1 MLFLLCLFLLS
12 QCFLAISL
20 HPPVVIALW
29 ELATYMDRW
38 LHRNKEEPKS
48 VWWGGCGPRSPQ
60 NSRANLFFLLLLLD
74 HRAPAWPW
82 LLLGQF
88 WKSPILDL
96 REKGCIRLPLLPSHY
111 SESSFRLLLT
121 LPTGTAHPLSLCPTG
136 STRDEKDS
144 LETQT
149 RRTVCWDT
157 QAKRGGPGCT
167 IRPYWGL
174 WNLMQSQWKGNEG
187 IKV

>member
-1 MLFLLCLFLLS
+1 MIFFLCLFLLS

-38 LHRNKEEPKS
+38 LHRKKEEPKS
-48 VWWGGCGPRSPQ
+48 VWWGGFGPRSPQ
-60 NSRANLFFLLLLLD
+60 NSQANLFFLLLLLD

-96 REKGCIRLPLLPSHY
+96 REKGCIRLPLLPSRY
-111 SESSFRLLLT
+111 SESSFQLLLT
-121 LPTGTAHPLSLCPTG
+121 LPTGTAHPLSL
-136 STRDEKDS
+136 
-144 LETQT
+144 LVQLTQPET
-149 RRTVCWDT
+149 RRTLWRHKQGGQCVET
-157 QAKRGGPGCT
+157 HRQREGGQAARLDPT
-167 IRPYWGL
+167 EV
-174 WNLMQSQWKGNEG
+174 SG
-187 IKV
+187 I